1 MQSQFLAAINELCE
15 SKNLPKDVVIET
27 VKAALRAAYRK
38 DYGNHDQ
45 NIDVELTDSG
55 NFATVYLVKDVM
67 KKVENEDLEISVK
80 NAKAYK
86 KDAKVG
92 DQVRI
97 DVTPASYGRI
107 AAQSA
112 KQVILQRLQ
121 EAERDMMYEA
131 FKDRENELINALI
144 HRVED
149 RNVYVDLG
157 NITTFLPYDQQ
168 MPNERYYGGQRIKL
182 YLDKVI
188 KTTKGPQLLIS
199 RTHPNLVRK
208 LMELEIPE
216 IREEVVE
223 IKGVSREPGIRC
235 KVAVSSNDKK
245 VDPIGACVGQK
256 GVRVTAVMDEL
267 NGERIDIIEF
277 CEEPAKFIAAALSPA
292 KITHI
297 KLDQNAKRAS
307 VFVAQD
313 QRPLAIGKNGQNVR
327 LASQLTGWEID
338 ILDAVV
344 LSESDKTAGAP
355 SSGTEVKG
363 GTETPTGETMTV
375 AAGPKVLKITDLEG
389 ISHEIAEKLAAVNL
403 VELEQIK
410 GLSVKDF
417 MSIEGIDE
425 EVANTLVEALKKV
438 K

>member
-15 SKNLPKDVVIET
+15 SKNLPKDVIIET

-38 DYGNHDQ
+38 DYGTREQ

-55 NFATVYLVKDVM
+55 NFATIYLLKEVV
-67 KKVENEDLEISVK
+67 KKVEDDEIEITVK
-80 NAKAYK
+80 DAKAYK
-86 KDAKVG
+86 KDAKFG
-92 DQVRI
+92 DQIRI

-182 YLDKVI
+182 YLDKVV

-216 IREEVVE
+216 IREGVVE
-223 IKGVSREPGIRC
+223 IKGVAREPGIRC
-235 KVAVSSNDKK
+235 KVAVSSKDKK

-277 CEEPAKFIAAALSPA
+277 CEEPAKFIAAALAPA

-338 ILDAVV
+338 ILDAVA
-344 LSESDKTAGAP
+344 LSETDKTVPTTGQK
-355 SSGTEVKG
+355 GTVAE
-363 GTETPTGETMTV
+363 GTKISTGETVV
-375 AAGPKVLKITDLEG
+375 ATGSKVLKITDLEG
-389 ISHEIAEKLAAVNL
+389 ISPEIVEKLATVNL

-417 MSIEGIDE
+417 MSIEGINE
-425 EVANTLVEALKKV
+425 EVANMLVEALKKA